1 MSAICAKNRSRS
13 AQSRYHRE
21 GARHRLYAG
30 DGRRAGVSA
39 GPQLAVLTESQQ
51 GVNQIV
57 SRNITADKTVAAP
70 SAIYGREKPL
80 AELMEAYRWAAL
92 GSTELV
98 LLSGPPG
105 IGKSAL
111 VLDAFRPIIWETG
124 YFAWGKFDFYS
135 RSKPYSIWIECFQF
149 LIRRLLTEPNG
160 TINRWKN
167 RFAKMVG
174 GNISVIADEIPEL
187 RLLFDKIPP
196 AAPLSGKE
204 NQNRFEWVFRR
215 FAQTFSS
222 VNRPLVLFLDDLQW
236 ADRSSL
242 QLLHTL
248 LEDPDNRHVCIIGAY
263 RNNEWTDNAD
273 LRDAWLSGET
283 AGYTVREIPL
293 DHLRTDDAERLVA
306 DTLGMPVEDC
316 APLARLLHVKSLGNP
331 FFLKRLLQTA
341 MDDGILH
348 PDETGPGWRWDD
360 AKLGELPGIDGQAE
374 YLTGVINRLP
384 GAAGTLLAQAATLG
398 GTFTSHLLS
407 VIGNMDEREVISH
420 LAHAV
425 RAGLLTAG
433 EPDGGSVRY
442 GFTHDRILQAAYSL
456 LDDGERRRIHL
467 AAGTYLFHEKE
478 EGRVWGDPYIIA
490 NHLNAA
496 GDLADERLAE
506 IRIRLNEEAGR
517 LAMKS
522 SDYETALRHF
532 HLALEHMPD
541 HYWNDRQPFAFDTL
555 LACSECEYL
564 CTNYDRAET
573 MLDTAL
579 ARAANWDQRARA
591 AKVKIDQ
598 YSNTGQYAKAIEL
611 GLATI
616 REAGIRVPS
625 SPSPWTVRLEAMRTK
640 RLFRRYEERFRHLK
654 PASRPDAVRLVEL
667 FASLVGPT
675 FFTNRDVFAV
685 LSSKLVRHFFRRG
698 APAGAPAVYA
708 GFGMVLTTLFGD
720 FADGYRIGRL
730 AVQLAEQSGNALLQS
745 KTNVLF
751 HAVISQWMAKD
762 NQAASRLWEAAKTC
776 VETGDFVFGSYA
788 LGGLINLSYGI
799 APLREFD
806 RVLRQS
812 LQISELTN
820 EELVYTN
827 IAIYMQWCEQL
838 QSPDCRAF
846 TLASEQGGEEQTLE
860 RIRRQES
867 GAVTLYQ
874 IWTYKTQAHYLF
886 GDADAAI
893 RNALLADPYEQSAVQ
908 SPHKFILHF
917 YEALALAAASRNRT
931 LDAGER
937 RRLSARLRRFARW
950 SRLSPE
956 RFGHQYMLIRAETG
970 QRRLDDSTVITLY
983 DKAIDGAKERCD
995 WPSWAVACECAA
1007 AWHERRGRRR
1017 VAEGYRREACEAYN
1031 MWGAEAK
1038 VAQLLDRLGE
1048 RHSPEAA
1055 AQTET
1060 AVSKEPDGTAAPLPR
1075 SSGLDG
1081 EMEWLQALKD
1091 SLRFPADLS
1100 FERTRT
1106 LLFDRLMQLSG
1117 ASYGCLISGQDAAM
1131 QVERQ
1136 WPKTGTADG
1145 KRKEPPDAASAAPR
1159 TLVQYAVR
1167 IGTPV
1172 QVNDM
1177 QTDELFR
1184 YDPYVARTGSRTAC
1198 CLPVRLQDEPAGV
1211 LYLERPQASPP
1222 LTDRELDALSV
1233 LAAQTL
1239 FYTRLSTTL
1248 QAQMPA
1254 VSEKADKSVT
1264 GPLVPLSDREYEV
1277 LQLIAQGLSN
1287 KEIAA
1292 QLGVTPGTVKVHT
1305 NNIFNKL
1312 NVNRRTQAIAQAR
1325 RLKLLDL

>member
-1 MSAICAKNRSRS
+1 M
-13 AQSRYHRE
+13 
-21 GARHRLYAG
+21 
-30 DGRRAGVSA
+30 
-39 GPQLAVLTESQQ
+39 TESQQ

-57 SRNITADKTVAAP
+57 RRKITADKTVAVQG
-70 SAIYGREKPL
+70 AIYGREKPL

-111 VLDAFRPIIWETG
+111 VLDAFRPMIWETG
-124 YFAWGKFDFYS
+124 YFAWGKFDLYS
-135 RSKPYSIWIECFQF
+135 RSKPYGIWIECFRF
-149 LIRRLLTEPNG
+149 LIRRLLTEPNE

-167 RFAKMVG
+167 RFADMVG
-174 GNISVIADEIPEL
+174 GNLSVIADEIPEL
-187 RLLFDKIPP
+187 RHLFDQIPP
-196 AAPLSGKE
+196 AAPLSGKK

-215 FAQTFSS
+215 FAQSFSS
-222 VNRPLVLFLDDLQW
+222 ANRPLVLFLDDLQW

-242 QLLHTL
+242 QLLHAL

-263 RNNEWTDNAD
+263 RDNEWTDNAD

-283 AGYTVREIPL
+283 AGYTVRVIPL
-293 DHLRTDDAERLVA
+293 DHLRTDDAERMVA
-306 DTLGMPVEDC
+306 DMLGMPAEDC
-316 APLARLLHVKSLGNP
+316 VPLARLLHVKSLGNP

-341 MDDGILH
+341 MDDGILR
-348 PDETGPGWRWDD
+348 PDETGLGWCWNET
-360 AKLGELPGIDGQAE
+360 KLNDLPGIDGQAE

-398 GTFTSHLLS
+398 GTFSSHLLS
-407 VIGNMDEREVISH
+407 VIGNMDEREAISH

-425 RAGLLTAG
+425 RAGLLTAS

-456 LDDGERRRIHL
+456 LDDGVRRRIHL
-467 AAGTYLFHEKE
+467 AAGTYLLHEKDA
-478 EGRVWGDPYIIA
+478 GRAWGDPFIIA

-496 GDLADERLAE
+496 GELADEQMAE

-517 LAMKS
+517 RAMKA

-555 LACSECEYL
+555 LACCECEYL
-564 CTNYDRAET
+564 CANYDRAET
-573 MLDTAL
+573 LLDDAL
-579 ARAANWDQRARA
+579 ARAVNWDQRARA

-640 RLFRRYEERFRHLK
+640 RLFRRHEERFRRLE
-654 PASRPDAVRLVEL
+654 PASHPDTVRLVEL

-685 LSSKLVRHFFRRG
+685 LSSQLVRHFFRRG

-708 GFGMVLTTLFGD
+708 GFGMVLTTVFGD

-730 AVQLAEQSGNALLQS
+730 AVQLAEQSGDALLLS

-751 HAVISQWMAKD
+751 HAVVSQWMAQD
-762 NQAASRLWEAAKTC
+762 GQAADRLWEAAKTC
-776 VETGDFVFGSYA
+776 VESGDFVFGSYA

-799 APLREFD
+799 ASIREFD

-827 IAIYMQWCEQL
+827 IEIYMQWCEQL
-838 QSPDCRAF
+838 QNPGCRSF
-846 TLASEQGGEEQTLE
+846 TLSSEHGDEEQALE
-860 RIRRQES
+860 RIYRQES

-893 RNALLADPYEQSAVQ
+893 RSALLADPYEQSAVQ

-917 YEALALAAASRNRT
+917 YETLALTAASRNRA
-931 LDAGER
+931 LDDGEQ
-937 RRLSARLRRFARW
+937 RRLLARLRQFARW

-970 QRRLDDSTVITLY
+970 QRRLDDSAVIALY
-983 DKAIDGAKERCD
+983 DEAIDGARERRD

-1017 VAEGYRREACEAYN
+1017 VAEGYWREAREAYD
-1031 MWGAEAK
+1031 MWGSEAK
-1038 VAQLLDRLGE
+1038 VAHLSDRLGE
-1048 RHSPEAA
+1048 RLAPEAA
-1055 AQTET
+1055 MQTET
-1060 AVSKEPDGTAAPLPR
+1060 AVTREPDGPSASLPH
-1075 SSGLDG
+1075 SSGLAE

-1117 ASYGCLISGQDAAM
+1117 ATYGCLISGQDAGM
-1131 QVERQ
+1131 RVERQ
-1136 WPKTGTADG
+1136 WPESGPAGG
-1145 KRKEPPDAASAAPR
+1145 KRKEPSDIASAAPR

-1167 IGTPV
+1167 VGTPV

-1184 YDPYVARTGSRTAC
+1184 YDPYVARARNHTVC
-1198 CLPVRLQDEPAGV
+1198 CLPVRLQDEPAGL
-1211 LYLERPQASPP
+1211 LYLERQPASPP
-1222 LTDRELDALSV
+1222 LSDRELDALAV
-1233 LAAQTL
+1233 LAAQML

-1248 QAQMPA
+1248 RAQTPA
-1254 VSEKADKSVT
+1254 VSGKADKSVT
-1264 GPLVPLSDREYEV
+1264 GPFVPLSDREYEV